1 MAIQQQN
8 LIIKGIISN
17 LIEKYDGNMFVR
29 NYYENMLSN
38 INV

>member
-1 MAIQQQN
+1 ATELNNKKELYQT
-8 LIIKGIISN
+8 